1 MRKVSGKAPVTAAV
15 RFLRVNN
22 VDYSEHLYVYE
33 DRGGTSVSARELG
46 ISEHSV
52 IKTLILES
60 FEKKP
65 LLILMHGDRQVSTK
79 RLARLIGT
87 KSISPC
93 APLVASRH
101 TGYLVGGTSP
111 FGTKRNLPIY
121 VEESIFDLDEIYIN
135 GGARGFLV
143 RIEPEVLKDVFS
155 LNLVNVAI

>member
-135 GGARGFLV
+135 GGAIGFLV